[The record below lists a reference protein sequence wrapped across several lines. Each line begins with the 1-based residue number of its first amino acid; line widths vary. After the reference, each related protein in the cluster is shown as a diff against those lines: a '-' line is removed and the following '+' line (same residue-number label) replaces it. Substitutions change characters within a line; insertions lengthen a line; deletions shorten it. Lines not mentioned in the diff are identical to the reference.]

1 LSDFDRTHYFVLS
14 SVWTLPEP
22 AFVRASRVRQLAF
35 SDWQVSGIVT
45 AMSGLPLDVF
55 DPIGGSLYGLAGARP
70 AWAAGGNRASAM
82 SRVPSGYYFNPSAFT
97 EAIVQPGQRI
107 PSAQEPTAL
116 AGDLGTDI
124 GNVGRNLL
132 RGPSQSNI
140 DCSVGKRF
148 PVSESRGIEFRADL
162 FNVLNHSN
170 RDNPVSNIGSA
181 DFGKVLTFSSS
192 PQIVQLALK
201 LVF

>member
-1 LSDFDRTHYFVLS
+1 MQVDANGFPVG
-14 SVWTLPEP
+14 PP
-22 AFVRASRVRQLAF
+22 AM
-35 SDWQVSGIVT
+35 GIVE
-45 AMSGLPLDVF
+45 AGNGPPQYSLP
-55 DPIGGSLYGLAGARP
+55 
-70 AWAAGGNRASAM
+70 
-82 SRVPSGYYFNPSAFT
+82 
-97 EAIVQPGQRI
+97 
-107 PSAQEPTAL
+107 
-116 AGDLGTDI
+116 